1 MTILKAG
8 ADAGNSGLKLM
19 VLGHDPLFIPSIY
32 SHHIGEATNI
42 LSDEDIPVEELEHNI
57 DVTISS
63 PALSVNNMRYIVG
76 QKVIDENIKGIEME
90 KKSDKSKDDLVVLVT
105 LAGLAVSAIKKQ
117 PSKDTINVKYD
128 LSVALPVATITPKTA
143 EAYAQRYM
151 NHHTVKF
158 HHPSG
163 REVTVN
169 IQVEYCKCL
178 PEGAAGAW
186 GIVYDETGKTIKRKV
201 EFAGDKVVETDFVD
215 KTLLSFDIG
224 AGTTEEVVSQGVSFK
239 HKVSRGLPYG
249 VKETLHDIIKVWN
262 LNNKQKTIDSIAE
275 FNAIYLDSEHPRHT
289 RLKEASRGALLGL
302 ANRIATDIIN
312 KIDDM
317 KDDPYVFIY
326 GGGAAIVKES
336 LQQILEQKERLT
348 NVIFLKDPLFVNA
361 RGLLVYTCSPRF
373 EALKEK
379 VLTPAGEK

>member
-1 MTILKAG
+1 MAILEAG

-19 VLGHDPLFIPSIY
+19 VQGQDSLFIPSIY

-42 LSDEDIPVEELEHNI
+42 LSDEDIPFEELENNI

-63 PALSVNNMRYIVG
+63 PALTVNNMRYIVG
-76 QKVIDENIKGIEME
+76 QKVLEENIKGIEME

-128 LSVALPVATITPKTA
+128 LSVALPVATITPETA
-143 EAYAQRYM
+143 TKYAERYM

-178 PEGAAGAW
+178 PEGASGAW
-186 GIVYDETGKTIKRKV
+186 GIVYDEKGKVIKRKV
-201 EFAGDKVVETDFVD
+201 ETTEDKVTETDFVD

-239 HKVSRGLPYG
+239 HKMSRGLPYG
-249 VKETLHDIIKVWN
+249 VKETLLDIINVWN

-373 EALKEK
+373 KALKEK
-379 VLTPAGEK
+379 ALTPAGEK